1 MFYVIAFGF
10 AGFSSFSGFCDPQL
24 KKIWNHG
31 LGHRRLALRR
41 RLSAGIR
48 MKKYS
53 CHFDTRKMN
62 FQNENH
68 ECSCLNKFPKRCNMK
83 TWSFSVNLKKICLK
97 VKRSFQKG
105 KMKKFMCFPPVS
117 FFHLASFF
125 ESGLN
130 LKVLFFNSG
139 HLVPHESSFV
149 CISQRRT
156 FRNHAFQCRKPGH
169 FHFSGFLYFALF
181 SALTIW
187 SNDVKWCQIWQC
199 NFSTCTV
206 GFPNN
211 HSSKW

>member
-1 MFYVIAFGF
+1 MAWATEGWLWGADWVQESEWKNIAAILTPEKWIF
-10 AGFSSFSGFCDPQL
+10 
-24 KKIWNHG
+24 KTKIM
-31 LGHRRLALRR
+31 
-41 RLSAGIR
+41 SA
-48 MKKYS
+48 
-53 CHFDTRKMN
+53 HVWTN
-62 FQNENH
+62 FRNAATWKH
-68 ECSCLNKFPKRCNMK
+68 EV
-83 TWSFSVNLKKICLK
+83 SVS
-97 VKRSFQKG
+97 KRSFQKG
-105 KMKKFMCFPPVS
+105 KMKKIMCFPPVS

-139 HLVPHESSFV
+139 HLIPHESSFV

-156 FRNHAFQCRKPGH
+156 FRNHAFQCRKPGQ

-187 SNDVKWCQIWQC
+187 SNDVKWCQIY